1 MMEIDPINKL
11 KKLSKSLLLP
21 FICSTTQHLFS
32 ALSLQSVT
40 SSCRNILF
48 VKFLWQLL
56 WLLFNN
62 AYFF

>member
-21 FICSTTQHLFS
+21 FICSTTQHLLS

-48 VKFLWQLL
+48 V
-56 WLLFNN
+56 
-62 AYFF
+62 